1 MGPDAQ
7 LKHLKGFAEIAK
19 KGIAEL
25 YALPAKKAIRGKTV
39 SAWNV
44 RVSQFGHWWW

>member
-1 MGPDAQ
+1 MRPDAQ
-7 LKHLKGFAEIAK
+7 LMVKKIAK

-39 SAWNV
+39 SAWHV